1 MSQIEKLLARFRSKP
16 KDLLW
21 KELTLI
27 LRFYGYEE
35 IASGKTGGSRV
46 KFAHCQRR
54 IISLHKPHPT
64 PIVKSYVIE
73 QIITTL
79 KENGKIKND

>member
-1 MSQIEKLLARFRSKP
+1 MSQIEKLLLRFMGKSK
-16 KDLLW
+16 DFTWNELL
-21 KELTLI
+21 LV

-35 IASGKTGGSRV
+35 LSPGKTGGSRV
-46 KFAHCQRR
+46 KFADYQKR

>member
-1 MSQIEKLLARFRSKP
+1 MTQIEKLLTRFHSKP
-16 KDLLW
+16 KNLLW
-21 KELTLI
+21 RELI
-27 LRFYGYEE
+27 LILKFYGYEE
-35 IASGKTGGSRV
+35 LPPGKTGGSRI
-46 KFAHCQRR
+46 KFADHEKR

-64 PIVKSYVIE
+64 PIVKSYVID

>member
-1 MSQIEKLLARFRSKP
+1 MGQIEKLLLRFMSKP
-16 KDLLW
+16 KDFTWNELL
-21 KELTLI
+21 LV
-27 LRFYGYEE
+27 LRFHGYEE
-35 IASGKTGGSRV
+35 LPSGKMGGSRV
-46 KFAHCQRR
+46 KFADYQKR

-64 PIVKSYVIE
+64 PVVKSYVIE